1 MLHLT
6 QGDFPYTVWSAIN
19 LKETMLVFINI
30 MKKVKEIGRKIL
42 LSKSLYMLVKCIGVC
57 SKFVPPLSCLRKGK
71 SIKIFKTLKS
81 FTTNCAISTKKSVF
95 FWQLLF
101 FLYRTYNCNHSSDLT
116 FKNRVRN
123 EDNRWQAA

>member
-19 LKETMLVFINI
+19 LKEAMLVFINI

-42 LSKSLYMLVKCIGVC
+42 LSKSLYLLVKCIGVC
-57 SKFVPPLSCLRKGK
+57 SKFDPPLSCIRKGK

-81 FTTNCAISTKKSVF
+81 FTTN
-95 FWQLLF
+95 
-101 FLYRTYNCNHSSDLT
+101 
-116 FKNRVRN
+116 
-123 EDNRWQAA
+123 

>member
-57 SKFVPPLSCLRKGK
+57 SKFDPPFPCLRKGK

-81 FTTNCAISTKKSVF
+81 FTTN
-95 FWQLLF
+95 
-101 FLYRTYNCNHSSDLT
+101 
-116 FKNRVRN
+116 
-123 EDNRWQAA
+123 